1 MVEKIANLWYDLI
14 KLRTTN
20 RNFINRNEANIMFS
34 NKDLRNLIVPLFIE
48 QFLLMFVGIADTFV
62 VSFSSEADV
71 SGVSL
76 VTSFNTV
83 LIFLFT
89 ALSSGGAVIISQYIG
104 SKREN
109 MASRS
114 AGQLLMISMVIS
126 VAMTIPIL
134 LFRMPLLNLLFGKI
148 EPDVMTACE
157 TYLFIT
163 TLSLPFLAI
172 YDAGTALCRSIGK
185 TNVTMYI
192 SIVANIINVI
202 GNCICVFWFRLGV
215 AGVAYPSLLSRVLS
229 AVAVTAFCFHKQN
242 AVRYKLADIFCW
254 DGALLKK
261 IMGIALPNGIENG
274 VHQLVKVAL
283 SSMVALFGTY
293 QIAANGVAQ
302 SIWSL
307 AAIMGLAMAPVYTTV
322 IGQCM
327 GARDIDAANFYF
339 KKLNKITLVLSI
351 IWNALIFAITPLIVQ
366 YSAISPEAK
375 NLVIWLVL
383 INNIFNALAYP
394 FAGSLGNGL
403 RAAGDVKFTM
413 IVSISLTVAARL
425 LFSALFGLL
434 FGWGVIGVAIGM
446 SIDLVFR
453 GAIFICRL
461 KSQKWTQ
468 FQVI

>member
-1 MVEKIANLWYDLI
+1 MTEL
-14 KLRTTN
+14 
-20 RNFINRNEANIMFS
+20 FS
-34 NKDLRNLIVPLFIE
+34 NRDLKNLILPLFVE

-104 SKREN
+104 SRQDRE
-109 MASRS
+109 ASRS
-114 AGQLLMISMVIS
+114 SGQLLMISTLLSLV
-126 VAMTIPIL
+126 MTVLIL
-134 LFRMPLLNLLFGKI
+134 VFRTPLLRLLFGRI
-148 EPDVMTACE
+148 ESDVMSACE
-157 TYLFIT
+157 SYLFIT

-172 YDAGTALCRSIGK
+172 YDAGAALCRSIGK
-185 TNVTMYI
+185 TDVTMNI
-192 SIVANIINVI
+192 SIAANVINVI
-202 GNCICVFWFRLGV
+202 GNCAGVFVLHLGA
-215 AGVAYPSLLSRVLS
+215 AGVAYPSLISRFLS
-229 AVAVTAFCFHKQN
+229 AAAVTAFCFRREN
-242 AVRYKLADIFCW
+242 PVRYRAADVFRW
-254 DGALLKK
+254 DGSLLVK
-261 IMGIALPNGIENG
+261 IMGIALPNGVENG

-307 AAIMGLAMAPVYTTV
+307 ASIMGLAMAPVYTTV

-327 GARDIDAANFYF
+327 GGRNIEAANFYF
-339 KKLNKITLVLSI
+339 KKLNKITFVLSI
-351 IWNALIFAITPLIVQ
+351 AWNALVFALTPLIVR

-375 NLVIWLVL
+375 DLVIWLVL
-383 INNIFNALAYP
+383 INNIFNGLAYP

-413 IVSISLTVAARL
+413 IVSITLTIAARL
-425 LFSALFGLL
+425 LFSALFGLWL
-434 FGWGVIGVAIGM
+434 GWGVIGVAIGM

-453 GAIFICRL
+453 GAIFVHRL
-461 KSQKWTQ
+461 HSQKWTQ
-468 FQVI
+468 FRLI

>member
-1 MVEKIANLWYDLI
+1 
-14 KLRTTN
+14 
-20 RNFINRNEANIMFS
+20 MFT
-34 NKDLRNLIVPLFIE
+34 NKDLKNLILPLFVE

-104 SKREN
+104 NKN
-109 MASRS
+109 DKAASRS
-114 AGQLLMISMVIS
+114 SGQLLMISTVIS
-126 VAMTIPIL
+126 VLMAALIL
-134 LFRMPLLNLLFGKI
+134 VFHTHLLNLLFGKI
-148 EPDVMTACE
+148 EADVMTACE
-157 TYLFIT
+157 SYLLVT

-172 YDAGTALCRSIGK
+172 YDAGAALCRSIGK
-185 TNVTMYI
+185 TNVTMNI
-192 SIVANIINVI
+192 SIVSNIINVI
-202 GNCICVFWFRLGV
+202 GNCVGVFALHMGAV
-215 AGVAYPSLLSRVLS
+215 GVAYPSLISRMLS
-229 AVAVTAFCFHKQN
+229 AVAITAYSFQKQN
-242 AVRYKLADIFCW
+242 SVRYRSADIFTW
-254 DGALLKK
+254 DGSLLKK
-261 IMGIALPNGIENG
+261 IMGIALPNGVENG

-302 SIWSL
+302 SVWSL
-307 AAIMGLAMAPVYTTV
+307 ASIMGLAMAPVYTTV

-339 KKLNKITLVLSI
+339 KKLNKITLILSVL
-351 IWNALIFAITPLIVQ
+351 WNAFIFILTPLIIR

-375 NLVIWLVL
+375 KLVIWLVL
-383 INNIFNALAYP
+383 INNIFNGLAYP

-413 IVSISLTVAARL
+413 IISITLTIAARL
-425 LFSALFGLL
+425 LFSALFGLWL
-434 FGWGVIGVAIGM
+434 GWGVIGVAIGM

-453 GAIFICRL
+453 GFIFIRRL

-468 FQVI
+468 FQLI

>member
-1 MVEKIANLWYDLI
+1 
-14 KLRTTN
+14 
-20 RNFINRNEANIMFS
+20 MFT
-34 NKDLRNLIVPLFIE
+34 NKDLRNLIIPLFIE

-104 SKREN
+104 SRNEKA
-109 MASRS
+109 ASRS
-114 AGQLLMISMVIS
+114 AGQLLMISVVIS
-126 VAMTIPIL
+126 AAMAALIL
-134 LFRMPLLNLLFGKI
+134 VFHTQLLRLLFGKI
-148 EPDVMTACE
+148 EGDVMAACE
-157 TYLFIT
+157 SYLWIT

-172 YDAGTALCRSIGK
+172 YDAGAALCRSIGK
-185 TNVTMYI
+185 TNVTMNV
-192 SIVANIINVI
+192 SIIANVI
-202 GNCICVFWFRLGV
+202 NMAGNCVGVFVLHLGA
-215 AGVAYPSLLSRVLS
+215 AGVAWPSLISRALS
-229 AVAVTAFCFHKQN
+229 AAAVTAYCFHRKIP
-242 AVRYKLADIFCW
+242 VRSRLRDVLAW
-254 DGALLKK
+254 DGGLLSKV
-261 IMGIALPNGIENG
+261 MGIALPNGVENG

-307 AAIMGLAMAPVYTTV
+307 ASIMGLAMAPVYTTV

-339 KKLNKITLVLSI
+339 KKLNRITLVLSVL
-351 IWNALIFAITPLIVQ
+351 WNALIFAITPLIVR

-375 NLVIWLVL
+375 ELVIWLVL
-383 INNIFNALAYP
+383 INNIFNGLAYP

-413 IVSISLTVAARL
+413 IVSITLTIAARL
-425 LFSALFGLL
+425 FFSALFGLWL
-434 FGWGVIGVAIGM
+434 GWGVIGVAIGM

-453 GAIFICRL
+453 GAIFLWRL

-468 FQVI
+468 FRLI

>member
-1 MVEKIANLWYDLI
+1 
-14 KLRTTN
+14 
-20 RNFINRNEANIMFS
+20 MFT
-34 NKDLRNLIVPLFIE
+34 NKDLRNLIIPLFIE

-104 SKREN
+104 SRNEK
-109 MASRS
+109 AVSRS
-114 AGQLLMISMVIS
+114 AGQLLMISAVIS
-126 VAMTIPIL
+126 AAMAALIL
-134 LFRMPLLNLLFGKI
+134 VFHTQLLRLLFGKI
-148 EPDVMTACE
+148 EADVMTACE
-157 TYLFIT
+157 SYLWIT

-172 YDAGTALCRSIGK
+172 YDAGAALCRSIGK
-185 TNVTMYI
+185 TNVTMNV
-192 SIVANIINVI
+192 SIAANVINVA
-202 GNCICVFWFRLGV
+202 GNCVGVFALDLGA
-215 AGVAYPSLLSRVLS
+215 AGVAWPSLISRALS
-229 AVAVTAFCFHKQN
+229 AAAVTAYCFHKKN
-242 AVRYKLADIFCW
+242 PVRYRLRDVLAW
-254 DGALLKK
+254 DGDLLSKV
-261 IMGIALPNGIENG
+261 MGIALPNGVENG

-307 AAIMGLAMAPVYTTV
+307 ASIMVLAMAPVYTTV

-339 KKLNKITLVLSI
+339 KKLNRITLVLSVL
-351 IWNALIFAITPLIVQ
+351 WNALIFAITPLIVR

-375 NLVIWLVL
+375 ELVIWLVL
-383 INNIFNALAYP
+383 INNIFNGLAYP

-413 IVSISLTVAARL
+413 IVSITLTIAARL
-425 LFSALFGLL
+425 FFSALFGLWL
-434 FGWGVIGVAIGM
+434 GWGVIGVAIGM

-453 GAIFICRL
+453 GAIFLWRL

-468 FQVI
+468 FRLI

>member
-1 MVEKIANLWYDLI
+1 
-14 KLRTTN
+14 
-20 RNFINRNEANIMFS
+20 MFT
-34 NKDLRNLIVPLFIE
+34 NKDLRNLIIPLFIE

-104 SKREN
+104 SRNEKA
-109 MASRS
+109 ASRS
-114 AGQLLMISMVIS
+114 AGQLLMISAVIS
-126 VAMTIPIL
+126 AAMAALIL
-134 LFRMPLLNLLFGKI
+134 VFHTQLLRLLFGKI
-148 EPDVMTACE
+148 EADVMTACE
-157 TYLFIT
+157 SYLWIT

-172 YDAGTALCRSIGK
+172 YDAGAALCRSIGK
-185 TNVTMYI
+185 TNVTMNV
-192 SIVANIINVI
+192 SIAANVINVA
-202 GNCICVFWFRLGV
+202 GNCVGVFALDLGA
-215 AGVAYPSLLSRVLS
+215 AGVAWPSLISRALS
-229 AVAVTAFCFHKQN
+229 AAAVTAYCFHKKN
-242 AVRYKLADIFCW
+242 PVRYRLPDVLAW
-254 DGALLKK
+254 DGDLLSKV
-261 IMGIALPNGIENG
+261 MGIALPNGVENG

-307 AAIMGLAMAPVYTTV
+307 ASIMVLAMAPVYTTV

-339 KKLNKITLVLSI
+339 KKLNRITLVLSVL
-351 IWNALIFAITPLIVQ
+351 WNALIFAITPLIVR

-375 NLVIWLVL
+375 ELVIWLVL
-383 INNIFNALAYP
+383 INNIFNGLAYP

-413 IVSISLTVAARL
+413 IVSITLTIAARL
-425 LFSALFGLL
+425 FFSALFGLWL
-434 FGWGVIGVAIGM
+434 GWGVIGVAIGM

-453 GAIFICRL
+453 GAIFLWRL

-468 FQVI
+468 FRLI

>member
-1 MVEKIANLWYDLI
+1 MF
-14 KLRTTN
+14 TN
-20 RNFINRNEANIMFS
+20 R
-34 NKDLRNLIVPLFIE
+34 DLKNLIFPLFVE

-104 SKREN
+104 NKNEKA
-109 MASRS
+109 ASRS
-114 AGQLLMISMVIS
+114 SGQLLMLSTFLS
-126 VAMTIPIL
+126 VVMAALIL
-134 LFRMPLLNLLFGKI
+134 IFHTQLLRFLFGRI
-148 EPDVMTACE
+148 EADVMAACE
-157 TYLFIT
+157 SYLWIT
-163 TLSLPFLAI
+163 TLSLPFLAV
-172 YDAGTALCRSIGK
+172 YDAGAALCRSIGK
-185 TNVTMYI
+185 TNATMNI

-202 GNCICVFWFRLGV
+202 GNCIGVFVLNMGAV
-215 AGVAYPSLLSRVLS
+215 GVAYPSLISRVLS
-229 AVAVTAFCFHKQN
+229 AAAVTAYCFKKQN
-242 AVRYKLADIFCW
+242 PVRYWFTDIFAL
-254 DGALLKK
+254 DGSLLKK
-261 IMGIALPNGIENG
+261 IMGIALPNGVENG

-307 AAIMGLAMAPVYTTV
+307 ASIMGLAMAPVYTTV

-327 GARDIDAANFYF
+327 GAQDIDAANFYF
-339 KKLNKITLVLSI
+339 KKLNGITLALSVL
-351 IWNALIFAITPLIVQ
+351 WNVLIFAITPLLVF

-375 NLVIWLVL
+375 ELVIWLVL
-383 INNIFNALAYP
+383 INNIFNGLAYP

-413 IVSISLTVAARL
+413 LVSITLTVVARL
-425 LFSALFGLL
+425 LFSALFGLWL
-434 FGWGVIGVAIGM
+434 GWGVIGVAIGM

-453 GAIFICRL
+453 GAIFIWRL
-461 KSQKWTQ
+461 KSQKWTR
-468 FQVI
+468 FRLI

>member
-1 MVEKIANLWYDLI
+1 
-14 KLRTTN
+14 
-20 RNFINRNEANIMFS
+20 MFT
-34 NKDLRNLIVPLFIE
+34 NKDLRNLIIPLFIE

-104 SKREN
+104 SRNEK
-109 MASRS
+109 AVSRS
-114 AGQLLMISMVIS
+114 AGQLLMISAVIS
-126 VAMTIPIL
+126 AAMAALIL
-134 LFRMPLLNLLFGKI
+134 VFHTQLLRLLFGKI
-148 EPDVMTACE
+148 EADVMTACE
-157 TYLFIT
+157 SYLWIT

-172 YDAGTALCRSIGK
+172 YDAGAALCRSIGK
-185 TNVTMYI
+185 TNVTMNV
-192 SIVANIINVI
+192 SIAANVINVA
-202 GNCICVFWFRLGV
+202 GNCVGVFALDLGA
-215 AGVAYPSLLSRVLS
+215 AGVAWPSLISRALS
-229 AVAVTAFCFHKQN
+229 AAAVTAYCFHKKN
-242 AVRYKLADIFCW
+242 PVRYRLRDVLAW
-254 DGALLKK
+254 DGDLLSKV
-261 IMGIALPNGIENG
+261 MGIALPNGMENG

-307 AAIMGLAMAPVYTTV
+307 ASIMVLAMAPVYTTV

-339 KKLNKITLVLSI
+339 KKLNRITLVLSVL
-351 IWNALIFAITPLIVQ
+351 WNALIFAITPLIVR

-375 NLVIWLVL
+375 ELVIWLVL
-383 INNIFNALAYP
+383 INNIFNGLAYP

-413 IVSISLTVAARL
+413 IVSITLTIAARL
-425 LFSALFGLL
+425 FFSALFGLWL
-434 FGWGVIGVAIGM
+434 GWGVIGVAIGM

-453 GAIFICRL
+453 GAIFLWRL

-468 FQVI
+468 FRLI